1 MPALFRSSEESVSEA
16 EECDDEKGGYKF
28 SIELAAKEASD
39 TITAKVYDGSGSAVK
54 KETSDEIENTRNL
67 GKALYLYNQA
77 AVAKFGE

>member
-1 MPALFRSSEESVSEA
+1 MPALFRSSEESVSGA
-16 EECDDEKGGYKF
+16 EYDDEKGGYKF